1 MALLTMTVIDDDKP
15 PIYKPGAAH
24 TLKAAKMM
32 LTLLNSIEKSLTGKR
47 AKTRWAL
54 NIYSLTDRAVIEFDT
69 ARIQRPGAVDIN
81 EMLTLFEEKQ
91 RQTAP
96 SAQEAP

>member
-1 MALLTMTVIDDDKP
+1 MALLTMTVIYDKKP

-24 TLKAAKMM
+24 TLKVAKTM
-32 LTLLNSIEKSLTGKR
+32 LALLNSIEKSLTGKR
-47 AKTRWAL
+47 AKTRWAV

-81 EMLTLFEEKQ
+81 KMLALFEEKQ
-91 RQTAP
+91 RETTPEPAP
-96 SAQEAP
+96 